1 MPHTDHV
8 HLIRWILILAVV
20 TVATTLAAD
29 RKWETGTLVDIATKR
44 SPWVRPSS
52 SGTDPFQRGPT
63 KSVMSEVPLYVIETK
78 DRRLILEDTTGVY
91 KQVELG
97 ITVGHS
103 VTVALNKK
111 TAYIRLP
118 DGNEYRLRLVKN
130 EPRTTK

>member
-8 HLIRWILILAVV
+8 HLIRWTLILAVV
-20 TVATTLAAD
+20 TVATSLAAD

-78 DRRLILEDTTGVY
+78 DRRLT
-91 KQVELG
+91 
-97 ITVGHS
+97 
-103 VTVALNKK
+103 LNKK